1 MDNSY
6 FEKKECRICGSNNL
20 VKYFNLGKIP
30 LVNSL
35 RDPKD
40 ESIEE
45 KFPLEVMLCNDCFNS
60 QLSIVVKPEIMFS
73 NYLYHSSVS
82 KTFKEHCTKMT
93 EKVKEIFNGGE
104 EIKILDIASN
114 DGCLLNEFKE
124 KGFKVLGIEPAKN
137 LSETANSKGITT
149 INEFWN
155 SETSKKV
162 VGGHGKMQVITATN
176 VLAHVDD
183 INMFIGDVYETLS
196 DDGVFIAEFPY
207 MANLVKYDE
216 FDTIYHEH
224 LSYFLV
230 KPLMLLFNKNNLQI
244 YDIGEFGIH
253 GGTIRIYA
261 GKDGNKILKKNQGR
275 INEFI
280 ENETKEGLYT
290 IEPYRRL
297 EENANKIKSRVI
309 ENFKELKSSGSKIA
323 GYGASAKGN
332 VFLNFCGLTNEEID
346 FIIDDTPQK
355 QGFISPGSQIPI
367 KSREFLNNENVDY
380 LMLLAWNFAEEL
392 MKKTEEFKLKG
403 GKYIL
408 AIPEM
413 KII

>member
-1 MDNSY
+1 
-6 FEKKECRICGSNNL
+6 
-20 VKYFNLGKIP
+20 
-30 LVNSL
+30 
-35 RDPKD
+35 
-40 ESIEE
+40 
-45 KFPLEVMLCNDCFNS
+45 
-60 QLSIVVKPEIMFS
+60 
-73 NYLYHSSVS
+73 
-82 KTFKEHCTKMT
+82 
-93 EKVKEIFNGGE
+93 
-104 EIKILDIASN
+104 
-114 DGCLLNEFKE
+114 
-124 KGFKVLGIEPAKN
+124 
-137 LSETANSKGITT
+137 
-149 INEFWN
+149 
-155 SETSKKV
+155 
-162 VGGHGKMQVITATN
+162 
-176 VLAHVDD
+176 
-183 INMFIGDVYETLS
+183 
-196 DDGVFIAEFPY
+196 